1 MATAPPIGAGIIVSK
16 LLIKACHEEFG
27 SLTTI
32 QYPLFTFQSSRTGS
46 APARNS
52 TRSGGL
58 EMLTNQF
65 PRIGTDPASAAV
77 LSCGICAIHAI
88 ISFATLL
95 AFPTNDS
102 LVLAV
107 SLKKRST
114 RTTAGTGACADTIFS
129 DS

>member
-1 MATAPPIGAGIIVSK
+1 MATARPIGARSIVTK
-16 LLIKACHEEFG
+16 LPMKAYHEEFG
-27 SLTTI
+27 SPTTI

-52 TRSGGL
+52 TRSGGS
-58 EMLTNQF
+58 ETPTNQF
-65 PRIGTDPASAAV
+65 RRIGTDPASAAV

-88 ISFATLL
+88 ISIATLL
-95 AFPTNDS
+95 AFPINDS

-114 RTTAGTGACADTIFS
+114 RTTAGIGA
-129 DS
+129 